1 MKEMREGR
9 VVVDLCAAC
18 EGLWLDAGE
27 LAAKGAKLPE
37 RLKRVTRKKGRSCPR
52 CAKPLAAFDAGAVEI
67 DACSVCGGLYLD
79 RGELEQLVEQT
90 KHEEGRAAAGSLG
103 HDAKE
108 VGENVGLWVC
118 LEALSALLD
127 AIL

>member
-9 VVVDLCAAC
+9 VVVDLCPAC

-27 LAAKGAKLPE
+27 LAAKGARLPE
-37 RLKRVTRKKGRSCPR
+37 RMVRVRRGKSRSCPR
-52 CAKPLAAFDAGAVEI
+52 CAKPLRTFDAGAVEI
-67 DACSVCGGLYLD
+67 DACAVCAGLYLD
-79 RGELEQLVEQT
+79 RGELERLVQQA
-90 KHEEGRAAAGSLG
+90 KDEEGRAAAASLG
-103 HDAKE
+103 RDAKE

-127 AIL
+127 GIL